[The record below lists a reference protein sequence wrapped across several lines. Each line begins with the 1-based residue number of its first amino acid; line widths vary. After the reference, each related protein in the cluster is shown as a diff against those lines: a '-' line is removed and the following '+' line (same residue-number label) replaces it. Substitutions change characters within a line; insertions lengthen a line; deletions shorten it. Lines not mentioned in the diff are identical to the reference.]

1 MCKRDRDHKPPIVHQ
16 EVDLSDFGK
25 VMEVIKKQRENQ
37 GVLVYANGQVFEE
50 LKKVEDFEVVTQE
63 TSDEELRSM
72 GLKKDNK
79 YRVKLISKSYGS
91 RGLDY
96 RSVENQLGICLIVLS
111 SSASEREWLQLLNRV
126 GRYKEECLRIFNSK
140 V

>member
-1 MCKRDRDHKPPIVHQ
+1 
-16 EVDLSDFGK
+16 
-25 VMEVIKKQRENQ
+25 
-37 GVLVYANGQVFEE
+37 
-50 LKKVEDFEVVTQE
+50 
-63 TSDEELRSM
+63 M

-96 RSVENQLGICLIVLS
+96 RSVENKLGICLIVLS

-126 GRYKEECLRIFNSK
+126 GRYNEECLRIFNSK